1 MIQLSTPEYVDEALK
16 LLIHEDNLI
25 DRYVPFSRRDILDA
39 IEEIL
44 IREMSENLIVKN
56 KVSGL
61 AVMIVESRHDQ
72 IARLY

>member
-56 KVSGL
+56 KASGL

>member
-16 LLIHEDNLI
+16 LLIHEDSLI

-56 KVSGL
+56 
-61 AVMIVESRHDQ
+61 
-72 IARLY
+72 